1 MPRILYILGGLIFMS
16 TVGKVLAQFFN
27 VDFALYGPYLLWFMT
42 MAILYGILPED
53 KKSVFDKILSNEPSK

>member
-1 MPRILYILGGLIFMS
+1 MPRILYILGGLILMS

-42 MAILYGILPED
+42 MAIFYGVLPD
-53 KKSVFDKILSNEPSK
+53 TKTSVFETFFAEQA